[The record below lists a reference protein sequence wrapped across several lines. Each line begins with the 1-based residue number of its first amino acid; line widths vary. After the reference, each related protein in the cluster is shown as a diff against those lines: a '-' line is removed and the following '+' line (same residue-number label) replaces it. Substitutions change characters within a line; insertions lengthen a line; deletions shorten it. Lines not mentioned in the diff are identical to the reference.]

1 MLKWRVVFYAR
12 RVSYSDACTEGVDFS
27 AHGDVFRSL
36 IKIYEV
42 DAANVKRSI
51 FCVLVVF
58 VNVWCCLVIPR
69 RFTKNIVRKEA
80 FL

>member
-1 MLKWRVVFYAR
+1 MARCFLRAR
-12 RVSYSDACTEGVDFS
+12 RFHTPTLAPRVLISVRR
-27 AHGDVFRSL
+27 GDVFRL
-36 IKIYEV
+36 FIEIHEV

-51 FCVLVVF
+51 SCVLVVF

>member
-1 MLKWRVVFYAR
+1 MAR
-12 RVSYSDACTEGVDFS
+12 CFLFAQRVSYSDACAEGVNFS
-27 AHGDVFRSL
+27 AHGDVFRSF
-36 IKIYEV
+36 IKIHEV

-51 FCVLVVF
+51 SCVLVVF